1 MACFLGV
8 DIGSTTT
15 KLVLI
20 DDEEILGSKVVP
32 TGVNCEDTAN
42 DVLAT
47 ILSNCNRE
55 KDDVVRVM
63 ATGYGR
69 RLISFAD
76 DVISEITANV
86 KGVLH
91 SCRHLDGAVRTI
103 INIGGQDSKVISLD
117 AHGVTRNFAMN
128 DKCAAGTGRFLETV
142 TRILEINV
150 TDMGPL
156 SLTASVPVK
165 MNSTCAV
172 FAESEIISLIA
183 RKKDPAE
190 IIAGA
195 HFSIAR
201 RMARMARRIG
211 IEDNL
216 VFDGGP
222 ALNTGLAT
230 ALEDE
235 LAAEVHIAAKPQI
248 TVGLGAAIL
257 AKESWEK
264 EQIKK
269 ETN

>member
-15 KLVLI
+15 KLVLVE
-20 DDEEILGSKVVP
+20 DDEIIGSKVVP
-32 TGVNCEDTAN
+32 TGVNCEETA
-42 DVLAT
+42 T
-47 ILSNCNRE
+47 RILSDILSENGRE
-55 KDDVVRVM
+55 RKEILRVM

-86 KGVLH
+86 KGTLH
-91 SCRHLDGAVRTI
+91 ACRHLDGAVRTI

-117 AHGVTRNFAMN
+117 PHGVTRNFSMN

-150 TDMGPL
+150 SDLGPL
-156 SLTASVPVK
+156 SLTAKVPLK
-165 MNSTCAV
+165 INSTCAV

-183 RKKDPAE
+183 RKKEPSE

-222 ALNTGLAT
+222 ALNIGLVKC
-230 ALEDE
+230 LEDE
-235 LAAEVHIAAKPQI
+235 LAAEVHISKTPQI

-257 AKESWEK
+257 AKEGWEK
-264 EQIKK
+264 DHR
-269 ETN
+269 

>member
-1 MACFLGV
+1 MPVKIRLARHG
-8 DIGSTTT
+8 T
-15 KLVLI
+15 KKRPFYRI
-20 DDEEILGSKVVP
+20 VV
-32 TGVNCEDTAN
+32 AN
-42 DVLAT
+42 
-47 ILSNCNRE
+47 
-55 KDDVVRVM
+55 
-63 ATGYGR
+63 
-69 RLISFAD
+69 
-76 DVISEITANV
+76 SENP
-86 KGVLH
+86 
-91 SCRHLDGAVRTI
+91 RD
-103 INIGGQDSKVISLD
+103 
-117 AHGVTRNFAMN
+117 
-128 DKCAAGTGRFLETV
+128 GRFLETV

-150 TDMGPL
+150 TDLGPL
-156 SLTASVPVK
+156 SLTAAVPVK

-235 LAAEVHIAAKPQI
+235 LAAEVHISATPQI

-264 EQIKK
+264 EHKNLFLRCRYCQYYFKIFRDFF
-269 ETN
+269 TIHL